1 MSSAIKTQGT
11 LFQRGD
17 GATSPEGFTTIGEIT
32 GFTGPGGEATEIDV
46 THLGSTAKEFL
57 MGLKDEGTVTLDMN
71 YIVSDAQQQGL
82 QTDRTNQTLR
92 SFRIFVP
99 DSASPANYIY
109 FTAFVQG
116 FSISAAPDSKYE
128 GSVTLRV
135 SGAVTWPS

>member
-11 LFQRGD
+11 LFQRQD
-17 GATSPEGFTTIGEIT
+17 PTLSPVTTYATIGEVT

-71 YIVSDAQQQGL
+71 YIVSDTQQQGL

-92 SFRIFVP
+92 NFRIAVP
-99 DSASPANYIY
+99 NSPIDYITFAAY
-109 FTAFVQG
+109 VQG

-135 SGAVTWPS
+135 SGAVTWPT